1 MVVTKDSID
10 SQMNI
15 YIYIGRNF
23 SIAKKNKHLVELDFD
38 NKFSKDVPSQ

>member
-10 SQMNI
+10 SQMN
-15 YIYIGRNF
+15 IYIGRNF